1 MTYTKEKKKRR
12 TSAPIK
18 EPDLSWLRAISLRNI
33 NSIVLFPLFAALL
46 NRIPYLSL
54 PEMPIAYFLGCIIF
68 WYIFVETT
76 VRKGAFFDLH
86 AAYRLALYTVV
97 SAGILVNSVIV
108 HFISTDL
115 LIYITPLFLTVA
127 IVTILIG
134 FEEGAGVGL
143 FLAFIASATFRFSL
157 DAFVMLS
164 IISFVTALATRR
176 LTARISIARAGFAVG
191 AVFVA
196 LVFARSFTESAF
208 NWIQL
213 SAAFLNPVL
222 SSIAVIG
229 LLPYIEYA
237 TRIYSN
243 VGLLELGNLSHPVL
257 KNLSINAPG
266 TYYHSVTLANL
277 SEAASEAVG
286 ANPILARVGA
296 YFHDVGKTKRPQYFT
311 ENQIGDNPHD
321 RLSPS
326 MSNTVINEH
335 VQHGVE
341 LAKRHRLPL
350 LVEDMVKQH
359 HGTRHKLFFYRKA
372 ANRTGS
378 TKREDFEYSGPKPQF
393 PESGIVMLA
402 DSVEA
407 AFKSLRNP
415 TPGNIRETVA
425 EVVEAIYNERQLDN
439 SGLNLIDLEG
449 IVDAFTRVL
458 TSSSR
463 PRIEY
468 PQEEPESEVADGN
481 TSAEQDGE
489 TRKREEDI

>member
-1 MTYTKEKKKRR
+1 MTYTREKMKQRKR
-12 TSAPIK
+12 TPTK
-18 EPDLSWLRAISLRNI
+18 GPDFSWLRGISLRNI
-33 NSIVLFPLFAALL
+33 NSIILFPLFAALL
-46 NRIPYLSL
+46 NRVPYLSL
-54 PEMPIAYFLGCIIF
+54 PEMPIAYFLGCVIF

-76 VRKGAFFDLH
+76 VRNDRFFDLH
-86 AAYRLALYTVV
+86 AAYRIALYAVV
-97 SAGILVNSVIV
+97 SVGIIVNSVV
-108 HFISTDL
+108 VYFISTDL
-115 LIYITPLFLTVA
+115 LVYITPLFLSVA
-127 IVTILIG
+127 IITILIG

-143 FLAFIASATFRFSL
+143 FLAFIASATYRFSL

-164 IISFVTALATRR
+164 IISFVSALATRK
-176 LTARISIARAGFAVG
+176 LTARISIARAGFFVG

-213 SAAFLNPVL
+213 SAAFINPVV

-229 LLPYIEYA
+229 LLPYIEYV

-243 VGLLELGNLSHPVL
+243 FGLLELGNLSHPVL
-257 KNLSINAPG
+257 KNLSVNAPG

-286 ANPILARVGA
+286 ANAILARVGA
-296 YFHDVGKTKRPQYFT
+296 YFHDIGKSKRPQYFT
-311 ENQIGDNPHD
+311 ENQSGDNPHD

-341 LAKRHRLPL
+341 LARKHRLPL
-350 LVEDMVKQH
+350 LIEDIVRQH
-359 HGTRHKLFFYRKA
+359 HGTRNKLFFYRKA
-372 ANRTGS
+372 MSEGS
-378 TKREDFEYSGPKPQF
+378 KRSDDFGYSGPRPQF
-393 PESGIVMLA
+393 RESGIVMLA

-407 AFKSLRNP
+407 AFKSLKNP
-415 TPGNIRETVA
+415 TPGNIREIVA
-425 EVVEAIYNERQLDN
+425 EVVEGIYNERQLDD
-439 SGLNLIDLEG
+439 SGLNLGDLEG

-458 TSSSR
+458 ASSSR

-468 PQEEPESEVADGN
+468 PLEESQSGVSDGDIPPEQNGQAG
-481 TSAEQDGE
+481 
-489 TRKREEDI
+489 RREENT